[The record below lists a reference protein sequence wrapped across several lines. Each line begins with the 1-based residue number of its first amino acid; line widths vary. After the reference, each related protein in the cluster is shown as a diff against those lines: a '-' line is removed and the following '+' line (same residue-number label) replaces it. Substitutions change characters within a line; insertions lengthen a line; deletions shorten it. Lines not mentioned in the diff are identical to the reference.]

1 MFLKSFY
8 DHFIAGP
15 GRLSSSERII
25 CKGENPGPSDVPVC
39 RMKDQ
44 AESRSTTRQTGL
56 PQMQSTS
63 MHDAGGEDRPCLDL
77 LPDLFHFEVLF

>member
-1 MFLKSFY
+1 MSLNLKQREVIKEHNYDCMFLKSFY

-56 PQMQSTS
+56 PQM
-63 MHDAGGEDRPCLDL
+63 
-77 LPDLFHFEVLF
+77 